1 MKKLVFM
8 AMLSCM
14 IMACVSNGKQSGDMN
29 ESQGDSVVLDV
40 QDSNEVVL
48 KDTID
53 IETYLNKMES
63 MLIDIKQIQIK
74 KEEDTLKYESLIEK
88 WNGLDSFVIADFDK
102 DELKHS
108 VKVKYLKVM
117 AEYLSEM
124 MRLSKELKA
133 AGIRVNEKDDEEFEK
148 SQKLIEKQLWQET
161 H

>member
-14 IMACVSNGKQSGDMN
+14 VMACVSNGKQSGDMD
-29 ESQGDSVVLDV
+29 ESQGDSVVSDV
-40 QDSNEVVL
+40 QDSNEVAL

-63 MLIDIKQIQIK
+63 MLIDIKQIRIK
-74 KEEDTLKYESLIEK
+74 KAEDTLKYQPLKEK
-88 WNGLDSFVIADFDK
+88 WDGLDNFVIADFDR

-117 AEYLSEM
+117 SEYLSEM

-133 AGIRVNEKDDEEFEK
+133 AGISANEKEDEEFEE
-148 SQKLIEKQLWQET
+148 SQKLFEKQLWLET